1 MEALRSLLLHI
12 CVARTLKNLMAIEM
26 RSMMKMNNFP
36 TETPFKRLFVKFWN
50 TLLLDDSIVNP
61 KSKIYFWTQDIKR
74 EIEARCVCFSSLLF
88 PLLSLLSGISG
99 SHSSLFSLFVGCFF
113 FSDFLSYIALP
124 LGASIDMCRF
134 PQCLSEEESSHEW
147 NLHDAL
153 DVKFL
158 LVLLSSLLHIR

>member
-88 PLLSLLSGISG
+88 PLLFLLSGISG

-113 FSDFLSYIALP
+113 FSLTFSLTLLFLSVPP
-124 LGASIDMCRF
+124 LTCVDSRSVYRRRNPRTNGISTTR
-134 PQCLSEEESSHEW
+134 W
-147 NLHDAL
+147 T
-153 DVKFL
+153 
-158 LVLLSSLLHIR
+158 